1 MAKNMLELR
10 PSTPLEEKREAVL
23 VLFIF
28 LTSLLLSCRGKS
40 CLKTETEE
48 SKSERTRRKRNWI
61 ILFWLQM
68 TTNISFLIFN
78 PNLILWFF
86 WNF

>member
-1 MAKNMLELR
+1 MLELR

-48 SKSERTRRKRNWI
+48 SKSERTRRKRN
-61 ILFWLQM
+61 
-68 TTNISFLIFN
+68 
-78 PNLILWFF
+78 
-86 WNF
+86 